1 SRHTRFSRDWSSDV
15 CSSDLSLTMLLLG
28 LRLMLDLRAS
38 RSVFLCA
45 QVVQDSA
52 GRKDQ
57 PIGGRRSPY
66 PARVIV
72 PPCRVAPTD
81 STICELTPTR
91 GHGCAQEGYPLP
103 CSYET
108 GGKHGTHHT
117 RLTARWAGAVAG
129 AGARRRSAGRCR
141 AVRSG
146 HLVPAGGPSR
156 PPGGDREG
164 EPDSAERRQA
174 RSQGSGFPL

>member
-1 SRHTRFSRDWSSDV
+1 PQPHGAAPICPCTARWRCLAGTAPGGCRRSAATRGSIARRCAHAVRPSGGKACRRTPARGRALRRASDAGER
-15 CSSDLSLTMLLLG
+15 SLTMLLLG
-28 LRLMLDLRAS
+28 LRLMLDLRAA

-91 GHGCAQEGYPLP
+91 GHGCAQEGYP
-103 CSYET
+103 
-108 GGKHGTHHT
+108 
-117 RLTARWAGAVAG
+117 
-129 AGARRRSAGRCR
+129 
-141 AVRSG
+141 
-146 HLVPAGGPSR
+146 
-156 PPGGDREG
+156 
-164 EPDSAERRQA
+164 
-174 RSQGSGFPL
+174 